1 MARAQEQEAAF
12 TDLVQINLNIA
23 CRSVNRY
30 QIDTDHDNIM
40 LF

>member
-1 MARAQEQEAAF
+1 MARAQEQEAAC
-12 TDLVQINLNIA
+12 TELVQINFNIA

-30 QIDTDHDNIM
+30 QIDTDHDNVI